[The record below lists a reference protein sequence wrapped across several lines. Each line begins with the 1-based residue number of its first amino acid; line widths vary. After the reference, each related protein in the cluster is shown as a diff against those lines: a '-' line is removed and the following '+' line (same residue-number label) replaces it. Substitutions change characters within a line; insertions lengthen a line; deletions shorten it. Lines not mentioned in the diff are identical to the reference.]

1 MKLFGDC
8 PEDYVEW
15 RQGSGNTV
23 EIFDIVVGSERRK
36 GRGRKMIEKL
46 VNKIHAAEEPET
58 MVFAITRIG
67 NIIAHQFY
75 EACGF
80 RIVGRL
86 HNFYRDENGY
96 ESALMYG
103 LDL

>member
-1 MKLFGDC
+1 MLILLNELD
-8 PEDYVEW
+8 DRDRLEW
-15 RQGSGNTV
+15 REGHGRTV

-36 GRGRKMIEKL
+36 GRGRALIQL
-46 VNKIHAAEEPET
+46 LLQQVPGDTA
-58 MVFAITRIG
+58 MVYAITRLS
-67 NIIAHQFY
+67 NAIAHQFY

-86 HNFYRDENGY
+86 HYFYRDAGQY
-96 ESALMYG
+96 EHALVYG